1 MFDFRNLEEDKKVLY
16 STDYYS
22 GDYSHELY
30 IKKSIDD
37 GSNKPK
43 FYIRA
48 YTRINGELVPQGY
61 IYFYLDYENKTSN
74 FVGVKVLDEF
84 RNLNIA
90 SLLISAWIDLCLNN
104 GFDFLGLNRK
114 QRKPFLLYM
123 LKTYGFEVPNKKLYD
138 KRDDVITIC
147 KSKNPEDLSKMLMFK
162 NPKHEFNFVHTNV
175 YKTDNYVIIH
185 NDKDI
190 IMLDHIILPLQDS
203 NTNPIDYTLT
213 DYDFAKAR
221 TQMVLSR
228 HRK

>member
-30 IKKSIDD
+30 IKKAIDD

-74 FVGVKVLDEF
+74 FVGVKVLDEY

-90 SLLISAWIDLCLNN
+90 SLLISSWIDLCLNN

-123 LKTYGFEVPNKKLYD
+123 LKTYGFEVQNKKLYD

-147 KSKNPEDLSKMLMFK
+147 KSKNPEDLSKLLMFK
-162 NPKHEFNFVHTNV
+162 SPKHEFNFIHTNV

-185 NDKDI
+185 SDKDI